1 MKKVTIPL
9 LVLLWI
15 LSFNNCING
24 NENSNIDNLKEINLD
39 FIINGDTIIV
49 DQGGS
54 GDYTR
59 IQDAINHSKDGDTI
73 HVFSGNYTELLNIN
87 RSITLIG
94 IGDPLL
100 YHVEEGTTNII
111 ITSNDVNIKN
121 ISIENKNDGESPRSN
136 NIVIESSNVLIEN
149 INILGDNG
157 IKSFNQK
164 DTTITKCN
172 FNCSAYSI
180 LFSNSEDISITHNTF
195 SNYLVLKSVIYF
207 ITYDSGGISRD
218 IFISNN
224 TFSGNYQHSS
234 YYLISRNTFEDIY
247 NLTIA
252 NHLFSNCNKP
262 LSIGG
267 NNLSI
272 INNIFYQC
280 NEALV
285 IGSEICNNIF
295 RDNVDCRIS
304 GRSETRFHDNLFEN
318 NTGQIEIS
326 GTSPRLFNNTFKNNK
341 VGLYIEG
348 EERECV
354 VNNNF
359 FYRNTVG
366 VSMVGAPNAVVWGN
380 RFIDNDVQAQS
391 SSISHRWYGSYPT
404 GGNYWSDYNGDKDV
418 KMGPQQMDSGSD
430 GFGDTP
436 YVLGNVR
443 DIYPIFIDTI
453 TPEAV
458 AGPDMS
464 IDLGE
469 AFHFDA
475 TDSTDDQMVIDFKWS
490 FEYDGEEVVRDLAEF
505 DFQFDI
511 AGVYDSELT
520 VSDFAGNEDT
530 DSFTLTVEDRSPPV
544 VVTQGNLTVNQGE
557 LAYFS
562 ALGTTDLSPISE
574 YKWTFQHEGKEE
586 VLKGP
591 DVSFRFTE
599 VGVHEIQLKVTD
611 SEGNIG
617 YSYFY
622 VTVIDTEDP
631 VAVPGPDIELENGEV
646 ADFYGSGST
655 DNDVIDVYFWTF
667 KYGGRTETLTGET
680 TSFLFNIPGYYTVSL
695 TVTDANENSHSS
707 TLQVTVLDTIDPEAV
722 ITGRTKLMEGDSLSL
737 DGLSSTDNGRIVKYV
752 WNFTDGEDKIIEG
765 PYLNHTFERQGY
777 IDVTLTVFDQWDNSN
792 SKVVTVEVPDT
803 ERPKA
808 SAGDDM
814 TVKKGT
820 TITLDGSSSTDNG
833 GISSFKWKFDYNG
846 EDQVLDGKIV
856 TFTFD
861 KAGEYEIELTV
872 TDHFLNRGTDKITI
886 KVLDNGTLSGIVQ
899 DGDGKPIQGAKV
911 TVTDSDG
918 NEYTVITGT
927 DGSFLVSV
935 PEGQVTWKI
944 EKSGYRSLEGASSIE
959 IMEDTELS
967 SSDTMMK
974 RSESD
979 GGSPI
984 IPIIVA
990 LLAVI
995 ILAGAIIGF
1004 IVVKKGSGKEKTVDP
1019 VEEQSMVEPENEFDV
1034 NDI

>member
-1 MKKVTIPL
+1 MIRQPNVGKFPFFFITLFVIMSIISTTS
-9 LVLLWI
+9 
-15 LSFNNCING
+15 LSRVEGDIQNG
-24 NENSNIDNLKEINLD
+24 RKL
-39 FIINGDTIIV
+39 NGTIIV

-54 GDYTR
+54 GDYTT
-59 IQDAINHSKDGDTI
+59 IQDAIDNSSNGDTI
-73 HVFSGNYTELLNIN
+73 IIN
-87 RSITLIG
+87 TG
-94 IGDPLL
+94 E
-100 YHVEEGTTNII
+100 YFENII
-111 ITSNDVNIKN
+111 INKSITINGIGNPKPIINFPDEILNSISHDNVIISNLTFLSDNGRGLKIIRSNITLYNLSFYCYSGISVKDCN
-121 ISIENKNDGESPRSN
+121 KLEVIKCYFNCSTQSILFNPGIEETLLISDCYFSGKREYNSIEQIDLNSGKNVKIINCTIENIDRPISAHNYVDSIYIKSNKFRSN
-136 NIVIESSNVLIEN
+136 NYTMNIKANNITIE
-149 INILGDNG
+149 
-157 IKSFNQK
+157 
-164 DTTITKCN
+164 
-172 FNCSAYSI
+172 
-180 LFSNSEDISITHNTF
+180 
-195 SNYLVLKSVIYF
+195 
-207 ITYDSGGISRD
+207 
-218 IFISNN
+218 
-224 TFSGNYQHSS
+224 
-234 YYLISRNTFEDIY
+234 
-247 NLTIA
+247 
-252 NHLFSNCNKP
+252 
-262 LSIGG
+262 
-267 NNLSI
+267 
-272 INNIFYQC
+272 NNIFTNN
-280 NEALV
+280 NEYHSAFDGCYNLNI
-285 IGSEICNNIF
+285 IGNNHTSNIAGF
-295 RDNVDCRIS
+295 LIKNTNKIRI
-304 GRSETRFHDNLFEN
+304 
-318 NTGQIEIS
+318 
-326 GTSPRLFNNTFKNNK
+326 
-341 VGLYIEG
+341 Y
-348 EERECV
+348 
-354 VNNNF
+354 NNNF
-359 FYRNTVG
+359 YRNQDYSLKIENSNDIQIFNNVFSNNVAGLVIDECTG
-366 VSMVGAPNAVVWGN
+366 KTIWGN
-380 RFIDNDVQAQS
+380 EFINNELQASDS
-391 SSISHRWYGSYPT
+391 SVGSGWNKIYPT

-443 DIYPIFIDTI
+443 DIYPIFTDTI
-453 TPEAV
+453 FPVAE
-458 AGPDMS
+458 AGPDMM

-469 AFHFDA
+469 AYHFDA
-475 TDSTDDQMVIDFKWS
+475 TDSTDDQMVTDFKWS
-490 FEYDGEEVVRDLAEF
+490 FDYEEEEVVRELAEF

-511 AGVYDSELT
+511 AGVYDCELT
-520 VSDFAGNEDT
+520 VSDFAGNTDT
-530 DSFTLTVEDRSPPV
+530 DSFTLTVEDSSAPV
-544 VVTQGNLTVNQGE
+544 IVTQGNLTINQGE

-562 ALGTTDLSPISE
+562 AVGTTDLSPISD

-599 VGVHEIQLKVTD
+599 VGIHEIQLKVTD

-622 VTVIDTEDP
+622 VTVIDTENP
-631 VAVPGPDIELENGEV
+631 VAVPGPDIEIQNGVIAEF
-646 ADFYGSGST
+646 DGSRST
-655 DNDVIDVYFWTF
+655 DNDVIDVYVWTF
-667 KYGGRTETLTGET
+667 NYGGGTETLYGET
-680 TSFLFNIPGYYTVSL
+680 ASFSFIIPGHYTVTF
-695 TVTDANENSHSS
+695 TVTDANENSHSA

-722 ITGRTKLMEGDSLSL
+722 ITGRTKLLEGDSLSL

-752 WNFTDGEDKIIEG
+752 WNFTDGEDVMVEG

-777 IDVTLTVFDQWDNSN
+777 IDVTLTVFDQWENSN
-792 SKVVTVEVPDT
+792 SKTLTVEVPDT

-814 TVKKGT
+814 TVKKGST
-820 TITLDGSSSTDNG
+820 VTLDGSSSTDNG

-984 IPIIVA
+984 VLIIIIVVI
-990 LLAVI
+990 LLLIGAGVAVF
-995 ILAGAIIGF
+995 F
-1004 IVVKKGSGKEKTVDP
+1004 ITRKKKELPEETSEEEP
-1019 VEEQSMVEPENEFDV
+1019 VQSEDNTK
-1034 NDI
+1034 DIF